1 VKHNV
6 ALLHTADIVSPA
18 DVSEMA
24 KVKKMPG
31 EKWQFRPPERQLQPA
46 LQFIKEVEFRYNP
59 WDLGP
64 DKLARLR
71 EFLLLF
77 HSQRRH
83 KEGQKAI
90 IREVLL
96 PLGSKPEISF
106 QWVNGKQRVYDPREV
121 SPDEV
126 LWDLKFIRDK
136 MEIDLV
142 AEEAFRKYDFD
153 TGTETAKEKKPKR
166 AKKKDKVK

>member
-1 VKHNV
+1 
-6 ALLHTADIVSPA
+6 VSLNY
-18 DVSEMA
+18 S
-24 KVKKMPG
+24 
-31 EKWQFRPPERQLQPA
+31 
-46 LQFIKEVEFRYNP
+46 
-59 WDLGP
+59 
-64 DKLARLR
+64 

-106 QWVNGKQRVYDPREV
+106 QWGTLRRSLVPERRVPHSCDFAAAVNGKQRVYDPREV

-136 MEIDLV
+136 MDIDLV
-142 AEEAFRKYDFD
+142 AD
-153 TGTETAKEKKPKR
+153 KEKKPKR